1 MNKLYLTAIISIL
14 QLSLLAQDST
24 KFSKFNFELY
34 GDFFVNGTASHVPS
48 HKISDILYSYNRTN
62 EFAINMIYLKSSYLD
77 SSFRM
82 NLALMSGTYS
92 IDNYSDE
99 PQLFQNLLEGNVG
112 FKLAKNH
119 NTWLDIGV
127 FSSHIGFESAIGYD
141 CWNISRSL
149 LAENSP
155 YYETGMKLTHT
166 SQNEKFT
173 QSYLLIN
180 GWQRINMIPGHSIPA
195 LGMQFVYKPN
205 SKIVLNYSNFIGSY
219 RPDSTAALRVY
230 NNFYST
236 YQLTDKLT
244 GLINFDIGIDKNTAD
259 NYEVWYGAN
268 LSFRYALNKKNNLC
282 LRTEFINDPNDV
294 LYPQLNYGWGVWSS
308 SVNWDIK
315 LNSFALLRSELK
327 YMESNE
333 AIFLPNE
340 LKHFGGFVAL
350 QVKI

>member
-1 MNKLYLTAIISIL
+1 MKKLFFLFLIYTSTISG
-14 QLSLLAQDST
+14 QDSS
-24 KFSKFNFELY
+24 KLSKFNFEIY

-62 EFAINMIYLKSSYLD
+62 EFGINMLYLKTSFID
-77 SSFRM
+77 SNFRM
-82 NLALMSGTYS
+82 NLAMMTGTYS
-92 IDNYSDE
+92 IDNYADE

-112 FKLAKNH
+112 FKLSRKS
-119 NTWLDIGV
+119 NTWLDVGV
-127 FSSHIGFESAIGYD
+127 FPSHIGFESAVGYD

-155 YYETGMKLTHT
+155 YYETGVKLTNT
-166 SQNEKFT
+166 SKNEKFT
-173 QSYLLIN
+173 QSYLIIN
-180 GWQRINMIPGHSIPA
+180 GWQRITMIPGHSIPS

-205 SKIVLNYSNFIGSY
+205 SKTVLNYSNFIGSY

-230 NNFYST
+230 NNFFGT

-244 GLINFDIGIDKNTAD
+244 TLLNFDLGMDKNLEE
-259 NYEVWYGAN
+259 NYNPWFGAN
-268 LSFRYALNKKNNLC
+268 LSFRYLANKKHSLS

-294 LYPQLNYGWGVWSS
+294 LYPQLNFGWGAWSS

-327 YMESNE
+327 YMQSDH

-340 LKHFGGFVAL
+340 LNHLGIFVAL
-350 QVKI
+350 QVKL